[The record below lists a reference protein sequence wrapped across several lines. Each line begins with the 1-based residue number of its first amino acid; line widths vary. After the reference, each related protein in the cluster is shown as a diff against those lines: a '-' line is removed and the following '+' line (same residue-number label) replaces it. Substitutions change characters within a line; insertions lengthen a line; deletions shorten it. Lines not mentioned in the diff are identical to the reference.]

1 MLTTNSHH
9 ITKGWRVNNLYL
21 LMGASIWKV
30 SMYLGLN
37 VYPVTALNAAKIS
50 FKVRHVTHPQI
61 KMLPQMLSLC

>member
-1 MLTTNSHH
+1 
-9 ITKGWRVNNLYL
+9 
-21 LMGASIWKV
+21 MGASIWKV
-30 SMYLGLN
+30 FMYLGLN